1 MPLPLLLA
9 ALTVCAQPI
18 FAQPK
23 PPVDSTAISRW
34 PRLEAMP
41 AISADGQYV
50 AYSTREPPADAITT
64 IRATHGSWKKVFAGS
79 ARCWF
84 PAGGQLALLT
94 RQDTLHIL
102 RLGTDS
108 DRVEV
113 SVSSFQWDGA
123 VQWWMQ
129 LHPQCSAGGN
139 WLFFSIPGRVPET
152 KPPNP
157 DPAIWG
163 YLDKTLRAA
172 KDNPAP
178 ATQKIIQTVISRD
191 GRHFRRLE
199 TLVTPPAA
207 ITGDYAVIRSAD
219 RYQLLSLTDGG
230 LLSISTQANNFSFS
244 PTGRWLVFYDPGRG
258 QYLSCET
265 RTGIVRTITN
275 HLPRSVSSDHPHNIY
290 PQAVAEPAGWLQG
303 DSAVLLYDNW
313 DLWAID
319 PAGKRRPINLTR
331 GYGYTHQTKL
341 RLISEDQ
348 GRAPSF
354 SPYDTLWLTGFNIR
368 NKYNGFFRV
377 APGAA
382 PECLTMGPYTYY
394 RVESQKPHRF
404 SFDDGMPPQR
414 SADGNAWIVKR
425 ESATEAP
432 NYFLSTDLR
441 SFEPLTH
448 FAPQLP
454 YNWLS
459 SELIRFIQLDG
470 SPGQG
475 ILYKPGDFDPTK
487 RYPLIVNIYE
497 QYSHRLYEFP
507 QPGLTHDNLNIPWFV
522 SRGYLVFTPDIDYQP
537 ASRSNKTTGQWAYN
551 AVVAAV
557 KKLSSI
563 AYIDPRHI
571 GIQAH
576 SLGAGELNYLIT
588 HTHCF
593 AAAAEIAGPT
603 DAVSDYLSLSPT
615 GNYPT
620 EDRENQQ
627 IWESGQAR
635 IGATLWQRPD
645 LYLRESAVLH
655 ADQIT
660 TPVLIVHNK
669 QDGAVPWRQGVELY
683 LALRRLRKPV
693 WLLQYREENHSL
705 FSDRAAMDYT
715 RRLVAFFDHY
725 LKGQATPDWMDP
737 AD

>member
-9 ALTVCAQPI
+9 ALTV

-23 PPVDSTAISRW
+23 PPIDSTAISHW
-34 PRLEAMP
+34 PRLEGMP

-50 AYSTREPPADAITT
+50 AYSIHEPPADAITT
-64 IRATHGSWKKVFAGS
+64 IRATHGSWTKTFTGS
-79 ARCWF
+79 ARCSF
-84 PAGGQLALLT
+84 PPGGQLALLT
-94 RQDTLHIL
+94 RQDTLHVVL
-102 RLGTDS
+102 LGTDS

-113 SVSSFQWDGA
+113 SVSSFQWSESA
-123 VQWWMQ
+123 KWWMQ
-129 LHPQCSAGGN
+129 LHPQVSAGGN
-139 WLFFSIPGRVPET
+139 WLFFSLPGRIPET
-152 KPPNP
+152 KPPNA

-163 YLDKTLRAA
+163 YQDKTLRAA
-172 KDNPAP
+172 KDSQVPAAP
-178 ATQKIIQTVISRD
+178 KIIQTVISRD
-191 GRHFRRLE
+191 GRYFRRLE

-207 ITGDYAVIRSAD
+207 ITGDYAVIRTAD
-219 RYQLLSLTDGG
+219 RYELLSLTTGSRTPIG
-230 LLSISTQANNFSFS
+230 AQASNFSFS
-244 PTGRWLVFYDPGRG
+244 PSGQWLVFYDPDRN
-258 QYLSCET
+258 QYISCET
-265 RTGIVRTITN
+265 RTGNLHTITS
-275 HLPRSVSSDHPHNIY
+275 HLPHPISSDHPHNIS
-290 PQAVAEPAGWLQG
+290 PQAVTEPAGWLQG

-319 PAGKRRPINLTR
+319 PGNRRRPINLTH
-331 GYGYTHQTKL
+331 GYGFTHQTKL
-341 RLISEDQ
+341 RLITESN
-348 GRAPSF
+348 GRPLAF
-354 SPYDTLWLTGFNIR
+354 SQHDTLWLTGFNIR
-368 NKYNGFFRV
+368 NKYNGFFRL
-377 APGAA
+377 AIGAA

-414 SADGNAWIVKR
+414 SADGSAWIVKR

-448 FAPQLP
+448 LAPQLR

-459 SELIRFIQLDG
+459 TELIRYTQLDG

-475 ILYKPGDFDPTK
+475 ILYKPGDFDPAK
-487 RYPLIVNIYE
+487 HYPLIINIYE
-497 QYSHRLYEFP
+497 QYSHRRYEFP
-507 QPGLTHDNLNIPWFV
+507 QPGLSRDNLNIPWFV

-557 KKLSSI
+557 KKLSGIS
-563 AYIDPRHI
+563 YIDARHI

-593 AAAAEIAGPT
+593 AAAAEMAGPT

-615 GNYPT
+615 NNYPT

-645 LYLRESAVLH
+645 LFLRESAVLH
-655 ADQIT
+655 ADHIT

-669 QDGAVPWRQGVELY
+669 PDGAVPWRQGVELY
-683 LALRRLRKPV
+683 LALRRLHKPV
-693 WLLQYREENHSL
+693 WLLQYAEENHSL

-715 RRLVAFFDHY
+715 LRLAAFFDHF
-725 LKGQATPDWMDP
+725 LKGQATPDWMEP
-737 AD
+737 AN